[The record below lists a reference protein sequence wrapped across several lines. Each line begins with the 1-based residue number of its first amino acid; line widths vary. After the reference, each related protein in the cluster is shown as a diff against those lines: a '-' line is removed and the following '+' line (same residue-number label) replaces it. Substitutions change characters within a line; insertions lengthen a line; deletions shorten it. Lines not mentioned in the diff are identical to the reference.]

1 MLPSSGHHSR
11 TSTVPRSRGFTLIEL
26 LVVIAIIAI
35 LIALLLPAVQQA
47 REAARRTQCRNNMKQ
62 LGLALH
68 NYHDNFRAFPPGAFA
83 PYHNG
88 NWRSRILPYLDQAPL
103 YNVLT
108 AAHPSVASGYS
119 GKRNDT
125 INIGEYGTGAY
136 SVLAG
141 LTIQAYVCPS
151 AATDP
156 NYNATSPNF
165 NNAERGQTHDYVG
178 VAGAAPDPGGR
189 AAGTVCSGDISGRGI
204 VCQNGLLS
212 PNVHAQIRDCTDGT
226 SNTLIVA
233 EQSGLVG
240 TQELSNNYQGGWAG
254 WYSSAQQPKDVTSSS
269 PFGVGTTSLRYQIN
283 LNTSSPPNGAST
295 TYSHNTIINS
305 FHEGGTHGLL
315 ADGGV
320 RFLSENMNLTTL
332 LRLGAKD
339 DGAVVGEW

>member
-1 MLPSSGHHSR
+1 MLSQR
-11 TSTVPRSRGFTLIEL
+11 RSRGFTLIEL

-47 REAARRTQCRNNMKQ
+47 REAARRTQCRNNLKQ

-68 NYHDNFRAFPPGAFA
+68 NYHDNFISFPLGTLPL
-83 PYHNG
+83 YHNG

-103 YNVLT
+103 YNQLT
-108 AAHPSVASGYS
+108 AVQPSIASGYS

-125 INIGEYGTGAY
+125 INIGEYGTGSY

-141 LTIQAYVCPS
+141 LTLAAYVCPS

-178 VAGAAPDPGGR
+178 VAGAGPDPGGR
-189 AAGTVCSGDISGRGI
+189 ASGQVCSADISGRGI
-204 VCQNGLLS
+204 VCQNGLLA
-212 PNVHAQIRDCTDGT
+212 PNVNALIRDCTDGT
-226 SNTLIVA
+226 SNTMLVA

-240 TQELSNNYQGGWAG
+240 TQELSCNYQGGWAG
-254 WYSSAQQPKDVTSSS
+254 WYPSAQQPKDVTSSS
-269 PFGVGTTSLRYQIN
+269 PFGNGVTTLRYQIN
-283 LNTSSPPNGAST
+283 LNTASPPNGANT

-305 FHEGGTHGLL
+305 FHEGGTHALL
-315 ADGGV
+315 ADGAV
-320 RFLSENMNLTTL
+320 KFLSENMNLTTL

-339 DGAVVGEW
+339 DGEVLGEF